1 MCNPNYL
8 NMAIENVLSLD
19 IPDHL
24 IPVAIADQV
33 KLLGQIDCE
42 TRFDDDWALGPESFV
57 SFQ

>member
-24 IPVAIADQV
+24 IAVAIADQA
-33 KLLGQIDCE
+33 KLLGQIDCD
-42 TRFDDDWALGPESFV
+42 TGFDDDWTLSPESFV

>member
-8 NMAIENVLSLD
+8 NIAIEHALSLD

-24 IPVAIADQV
+24 IPVAIADQA

-42 TRFDDDWALGPESFV
+42 TGFDDGWILSPECYFT
-57 SFQ
+57 FQ

>member
-8 NMAIENVLSLD
+8 NAAIERVLSLD

-24 IPVAIADQV
+24 ITSAIADQA
-33 KLLGQIDCE
+33 KLLGQIDCDSGYDE
-42 TRFDDDWALGPESFV
+42 DWAFAPESFV

>member
-8 NMAIENVLSLD
+8 SMAIENVLSLD

-24 IPVAIADQV
+24 IPVAIADQA

-42 TRFDDDWALGPESFV
+42 TGFDDGWALSPESFV
-57 SFQ
+57 SFH